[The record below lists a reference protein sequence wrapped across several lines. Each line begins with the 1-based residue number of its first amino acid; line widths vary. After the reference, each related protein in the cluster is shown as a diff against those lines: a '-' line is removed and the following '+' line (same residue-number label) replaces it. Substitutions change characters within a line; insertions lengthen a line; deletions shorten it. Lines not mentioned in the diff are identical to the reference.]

1 MAQSYRRNFIEA
13 SGGLKNVFA
22 HKVFCG
28 WDFSI
33 VTEKTATLKHQTV
46 FKELRVSFTILQQFR
61 NRNNS
66 SFNVR
71 KFYVWLAGAVE

>member
-46 FKELRVSFTILQQFR
+46 FKELRVSFTTLQQGQR
-61 NRNNS
+61 PNS
-66 SFNVR
+66 SSS
-71 KFYVWLAGAVE
+71 KF